1 MTVAPAFSMSP
12 VMGGK
17 HAVFR
22 PFSSPYTA
30 GTCAPWHTSAIG
42 QVAGE
47 EVLGDAPDVGVDP
60 DPLGGAAPGDDEGVV
75 ALDVDLGPGHVD
87 RQLAA
92 VLLHVGVG
100 VGVELVDDQLHVTR
114 RP

>member
-1 MTVAPAFSMSP
+1 MDFEKTSIIALPNFGMSGHPLQETRLPSTTSGASMTVAPAFSMSP

-42 QVAGE
+42 RLRAKKCSVMRLTSASTRIHS
-47 EVLGDAPDVGVDP
+47 
-60 DPLGGAAPGDDEGVV
+60 GARPPG
-75 ALDVDLGPGHVD
+75 
-87 RQLAA
+87 
-92 VLLHVGVG
+92 
-100 VGVELVDDQLHVTR
+100 
-114 RP
+114 